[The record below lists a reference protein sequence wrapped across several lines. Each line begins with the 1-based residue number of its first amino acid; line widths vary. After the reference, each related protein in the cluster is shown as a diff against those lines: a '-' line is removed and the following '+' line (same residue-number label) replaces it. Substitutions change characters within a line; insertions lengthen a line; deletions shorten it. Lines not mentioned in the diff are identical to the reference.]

1 MDVSRQQPDKDNRMP
16 NTQPQ
21 AVTDA
26 YGTVVRQIFE
36 VPERIVVR
44 EELDLESINKSLEA
58 IFARRRVYCP
68 DEPHP
73 AA

>member
-1 MDVSRQQPDKDNRMP
+1 MP

-21 AVTDA
+21 AVTEA
-26 YGTVVRQIFE
+26 YGTVVRKIFE

-44 EELDLESINKSLEA
+44 DQLDLEAINKSLEA
-58 IFARRRVYCP
+58 IFARRKMYCP
-68 DEPHP
+68 DEPQP